1 MKIQLIRHAT
11 VLLEIN
17 GKTILIDPMFSH
29 KGTLSPIKDVI
40 NQNNNPLVD
49 LPLPIENLLDCDSVL
64 LTHTHRD
71 HFDEAAIK
79 VIPKEM
85 PIFCQPKDE
94 AKLKDLGFL
103 NVTPVNR
110 NILWENINI
119 ARTPAKHGHGV
130 TALSMAPVSGYVIS
144 TPGEPTVYVTGDS
157 IFYSGTKK
165 ILEKYSPDIALC
177 NCGEAAFAS
186 EKPITMGTPDLSE
199 ICRLAPRIKIVA
211 IHMEAWNHCGLSRAA
226 LKKYVFENKFE
237 ARIFVPDNGEIISN
251 I

>member
-49 LPLPIENLLDCDSVL
+49 LPLPIENLLDCHSVL

-94 AKLKDLGFL
+94 AKLKDSGFL

-130 TALSMAPVSGYVIS
+130 TAISMAPVSGYVIS

-157 IFYSGTKK
+157 IFYSETKR

-186 EKPITMGTPDLSE
+186 GKPITMGTPDLSE
-199 ICRLAPRIKIVA
+199 ICRFAPRIKIVA
-211 IHMEAWNHCGLSRAA
+211 VHLEAWNHCSLSRAA
-226 LKKYVFENKFE
+226 LKKYVFENKLE
-237 ARIFVPDNGEIISN
+237 DRIFIPGDGEKIIL
-251 I
+251 